1 MQRIV
6 IIGCTGA
13 GKSVFAQKLSR
24 LLGLKLHHLD
34 SLFWQG
40 RREPDR
46 NEWFRI
52 QEEITNQPSWI
63 IEGNYGATIDV
74 RLKRADT
81 AIFLDFSTVSCVL
94 GLLKRIVL
102 SKIGLEKRP
111 DIIPGLNERIDT
123 KLLQDA
129 LTFNRKHRK
138 GILKGIERYSH
149 IQLITLRNRREAEQF
164 LRSNRASG

>member
-24 LLGLKLHHLD
+24 LLGIKLHHLD
-34 SLFWQG
+34 SLFWAG

-46 NEWFRI
+46 DEWIKI
-52 QEEITNQPSWI
+52 QEEIISQPSWI
-63 IEGNYGATIDV
+63 IEGNYGATIDT
-74 RLKRADT
+74 RLRHADT
-81 AIFLDFSTVSCVL
+81 VIFLDFSAVSCIL

-102 SKIGLEKRP
+102 SKLGFEKRP

-123 KLLQDA
+123 KLLRDA
-129 LTFNRKHRK
+129 LTFNKKHRN
-138 GILKGIERYSH
+138 GILKGLERYPH
-149 IQLITLRNRREAEQF
+149 VRAITLRSRRETEQF
-164 LRSNRASG
+164 LRSNGG